1 MSIKQFKDDVLDV
14 AKKNGSEMAFL
25 SHAAKVL
32 LSVYEESATLLES
45 TGLVDTKAYIKLIDK
60 ELAAQRNNSKGEADS
75 VTLSPSVDAII
86 RGAVLAAGTSANVTE
101 LHILIEFIC
110 AVIENESEE
119 LALLSRV
126 CENPL
131 DLRIQLKAILG
142 GETIENLESDDM
154 NASAIKGYEEFAAPI
169 EDNFCGDRSAI
180 DQIISATNRAGGSII
195 TLVGE
200 KRSGKSAVM
209 ESFAYWLHNTE
220 STKTKQKIIEL
231 DTSTLIRTSIHRGVL
246 EQYLA
251 AALYDCVEDK
261 AILYIDNIHYIND
274 ACRDPAFMPFLA
286 NAADKG
292 VTIICSITPDAYSLV
307 FDQRGYSNTVTR
319 IDVKPAVKEHRCDI
333 LRIVADKLSNEHF
346 IVFDDDAIQ
355 ELNNL
360 ADDHF
365 RTNTLGSCIETLER
379 SISIH
384 DNDLVTKTVIQ
395 EAVSAVKGIELNVI
409 TTSFGNKLKDLASSV
424 KKELFG
430 QDEAINEICEQIQL
444 ANLGFKIREK
454 QPRGAFMMLG
464 SSGVGKTET
473 TEVIARELGLKS
485 LVINCGELQESHTIS
500 KLLGAPPGY
509 IGHDKGDGLLAEFV
523 IKNPTGVVV
532 FDEIEK
538 ASPRIFDLLLGVL
551 DKGSLTTNTQK
562 ELDFSKNT
570 LFFTSNCG
578 ASEVGNS
585 SFGLLNNK
593 VEKEAVDRT
602 TFERLFRPEFRNRL
616 TAIIDFKTLSTDDV
630 VQITLKSVNKLI
642 NRTMNQ
648 YGMKV
653 TVDSKTLNFISDK
666 YYSKEMGARP
676 IERGVETEIGKRIGG
691 LIMNSLENLPTKV
704 NFTVKG
710 GELTVASK

>member
-1 MSIKQFKDDVLDV
+1 MSIKKFKDDVLDV

-32 LSVYEESATLLES
+32 LSVYEESAPILES
-45 TGLVDTKAYIKLIDK
+45 TGLVDTKAYEKLIDK
-60 ELAAQRNNSKGEADS
+60 ELANQRKNNKGDVDS

-86 RGAVLAAGTSANVTE
+86 RGSVLAAGTSANVTE

-110 AVIENESEE
+110 AVIENEGEE

-131 DLRIQLKAILG
+131 ELRIQLKAILG
-142 GETIENLESDDM
+142 GETVENLESDDM
-154 NASAIKGYEEFAAPI
+154 NASAIKGYEELAAPLV
-169 EDNFCGDRSAI
+169 DYYCGDRSAI
-180 DQIISATNRAGGSII
+180 DQIISAANRAGGSII
-195 TLVGE
+195 TLVGD
-200 KRSGKSAVM
+200 KRSGKSAIM
-209 ESFAYWLHNTE
+209 DSFAYWLHNTE
-220 STKTKQKIIEL
+220 ASKAKQKIIEL
-231 DTSTLIRTSIHRGVL
+231 DSNTLIRTSIHRGVL

-251 AALYDCVEDK
+251 AALYDCIEDK

-292 VTIICSITPDAYSLV
+292 VSIICSITPDAYSLV
-307 FDQRGYSNTVTR
+307 FDQRGYSNTITR
-319 IDVKPAVKEHRCDI
+319 IDVKTPEKEVRGDI
-333 LRIVADKLSNEHF
+333 LRHVADTLSNEHF
-346 IVFDDDAIQ
+346 VVFEDEAID
-355 ELNNL
+355 EINNL

-365 RTNTLGSCIETLER
+365 RANTLGSCIETLER
-379 SISIH
+379 CITIH
-384 DNDLVTKTVIQ
+384 DQDLVTKAVIQ
-395 EAVSAVKGIELNVI
+395 QAVSAVKGIELNVI
-409 TTSFGNKLKDLASSV
+409 TTTFGTKLKDLAATV

-430 QDEAINEICEQIQL
+430 QDEAIDQICEQIQL
-444 ANLGFKIREK
+444 AHLGFKIREK

-509 IGHDKGDGLLAEFV
+509 IGHDKGDGLLAEF
-523 IKNPTGVVV
+523 ILKNPTGVVV

-538 ASPRIFDLLLGVL
+538 ASPKIFDLLLGVL

-562 ELDFSKNT
+562 ELDFSRNT
-570 LFFTSNCG
+570 IFFTSNCG
-578 ASEVGNS
+578 ASGVGNS
-585 SFGLLNNK
+585 GFGLLNNK
-593 VEKEAVDRT
+593 VEKETVDRSI
-602 TFERLFRPEFRNRL
+602 FEKEFRPEFRNRL
-616 TAIIDFKTLSTDDV
+616 TAIIDFKTLSTEDV
-630 VQITLKSVNKLI
+630 VMITLKSANKLI
-642 NRTMNQ
+642 ARAKTQ

-653 TVDSKTLNFISDK
+653 TIDSKALSFISDK

-676 IERGVETEIGKRIGG
+676 IERGVETEVGKRIGEIVMTSIG
-691 LIMNSLENLPTKV
+691 NMPTKV
-704 NFTVKG
+704 NFTVKDN
-710 GELTVASK
+710 ELSVASN